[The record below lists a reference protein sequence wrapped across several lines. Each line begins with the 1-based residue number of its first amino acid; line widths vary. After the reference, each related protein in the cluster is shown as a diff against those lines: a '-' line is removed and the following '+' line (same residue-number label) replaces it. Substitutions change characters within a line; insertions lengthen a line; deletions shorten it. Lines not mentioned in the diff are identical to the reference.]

1 MEKTHYLISYDISDP
16 KRLQK
21 VANIME
27 DFGQR
32 VLYSVF
38 ECLLTPGEF
47 LRLKSLV
54 EPLLDPLED
63 RVLYYTLCHKCAARV
78 EHMGRDPYS
87 TRDDELEI
95 I

>member
-1 MEKTHYLISYDISDP
+1 MEKTHYLVSYDIADP

-21 VANIME
+21 VAKIME

-38 ECLLTPGEF
+38 ECLLTPVEF
-47 LRLKSLV
+47 LRLKHTV

-63 RVLYYTLCHKCAARV
+63 RVLYYTLCQKCSSRV
-78 EHMGRDPYS
+78 EHIGKDPHYLAEE
-87 TRDDELEI
+87 ELEI